1 MNLEPTARD
10 PKKASDM
17 IELPSPTAWP
27 IILAAGITL
36 VFAGMVTTS
45 AVSILGAILTAAGY
59 LGWFRDVLPH
69 EKQEFVPVLAEVPP
83 VTTRRSTVAR
93 ASWITH
99 EPHRA
104 RLPLEVYPVSA
115 GVKGGL
121 AGSAA
126 MAVLA
131 IAYGLISHH
140 GVWYPINLLAAGLFP
155 EAENTAAQLAAFH
168 PNYLIVATIIHLL
181 TSLLVGLLY
190 GAMLPMFPR
199 RPILWGGVL
208 APILWSA
215 LIHSFLEFVDPVLNR
230 EINWLWFAASQVG
243 FGIVAGIVVSRQQRV
258 RTWQHLPFPIRA
270 GFEVPGAMD
279 ERNGD
284 DVR

>member
-1 MNLEPTARD
+1 MNREPTVRD
-10 PKKASDM
+10 QEKTSDT
-17 IELPSPTAWP
+17 IELPSPTPWP
-27 IILAAGITL
+27 IILAAGIML
-36 VFAGMVTTS
+36 GFAGMVTTV
-45 AVSILGAILTAAGY
+45 AVSILGAILAAAGY
-59 LGWFRDVLPH
+59 IGWFRDVLPH
-69 EKQEFVPVLAEVPP
+69 EKEESVPIGAEPMP
-83 VTTRRSTVAR
+83 VTTSRPIVAR

-131 IAYGLISHH
+131 ITYGLISHH
-140 GVWYPINLLAAGLFP
+140 SVWYPINLLAAGLFP
-155 EAENTAAQLAAFH
+155 EAENTTAQLGAFH

-215 LIHSFLEFVDPVLNR
+215 LIHGFLEFVDPVLNR
-230 EINWLWFAASQVG
+230 EISWPWFVASQVG
-243 FGIVAGIVVSRQQRV
+243 FGIIAGIVVSRQQRV

-270 GFEVPGAMD
+270 GFEAPGAMD
-279 ERNGD
+279 ERSGD